1 MQIDGKLMSLKYK
14 WEKEKEEEEVI
25 ILSWNHTEEK

>member
-14 WEKEKEEEEVI
+14 WEKEKEVI